1 MKQFDMRIFL
11 VWFFQLQLMDNMN
24 FVVPKLKIV
33 DMEKKKYLVAL
44 DGSENSDYALLW
56 ALENLVDLNN
66 GLLLLLSVGVLSWGT
81 SFEYSAVTRNIL
93 NGEKKKIQK
102 QQAEQKAEDI
112 VNNGKKLITDFLAIK
127 KAELP
132 LELYFNSSTDPANYI
147 LDFIREQRIDVLVLG
162 SRGKISQHCLQFA
175 SCTVVIARKK
185 KESHIK

>member
-1 MKQFDMRIFL
+1 MGK
-11 VWFFQLQLMDNMN
+11 N
-24 FVVPKLKIV
+24 
-33 DMEKKKYLVAL
+33 YLVAL

-66 GLLLLLSVGVLSWGT
+66 GKLLILSVGLLSWGA

-93 NGEKKKIQK
+93 NGENEKKLQK
-102 QQAEQKAEDI
+102 EQAKRKAEDI
-112 VNNGKKLITDFLAIK
+112 VNNGKKLVTEFLAIK

-185 KESHIK
+185 KFT

>member
-1 MKQFDMRIFL
+1 MGK
-11 VWFFQLQLMDNMN
+11 N
-24 FVVPKLKIV
+24 
-33 DMEKKKYLVAL
+33 YLVAL

-66 GLLLLLSVGVLSWGT
+66 GRLLILSVGLLSWGA
-81 SFEYSAVTRNIL
+81 SFEYSAVTRKFHASEQFDFEPICYDDL
-93 NGEKKKIQK
+93 IC
-102 QQAEQKAEDI
+102 AERKAEDI
-112 VNNGKKLITDFLAIK
+112 VNNGKKLVTEFLAIK

-132 LELYFNSSTDPANYI
+132 LELYFNSSTDPTNYI

-185 KESHIK
+185 NSHKFDVK

>member
-1 MKQFDMRIFL
+1 MGK
-11 VWFFQLQLMDNMN
+11 N
-24 FVVPKLKIV
+24 
-33 DMEKKKYLVAL
+33 YLVAL

-66 GLLLLLSVGVLSWGT
+66 GRLLILSVGLLSWGA

-93 NGEKKKIQK
+93 NGENEEKIQK
-102 QQAEQKAEDI
+102 QQAERKAEDI
-112 VNNGKKLITDFLAIK
+112 VNNGKKLVTEFLAIK

-185 KESHIK
+185 NSHKFDVK